1 MVEDDFLMCLV
12 SDNGGQATMIHGWMK
27 NNLWISQKWSL
38 YVTRAFFLNLN
49 LRYKFS
55 QGRNIILS
63 IINDKN

>member
-1 MVEDDFLMCLV
+1 MIFLMYLV
-12 SDNGGQATMIHGWMK
+12 SGNNDHAIVIRLNMGQTIP
-27 NNLWISQKWSL
+27 WISQKWSL